1 MPPTIATRTAIL
13 SLALLLAACAVTR
26 TVSGPASPVV
36 GVSASQGA
44 SLSGAPSPSDAST
57 DPSATGTP
65 LPTVEPS
72 GGAGFAC
79 DLPVEASGT
88 VTHTNITDVRVGTH
102 DGYDRIVF
110 QFSGGIPQYSIE
122 TATPP
127 FIADPSGQPL
137 TVQGNAFLRI
147 TLRGA
152 TKMTDA
158 GDSSYSGQRNFAL
171 TFPVLVNLVEGG
183 DFEAV
188 STWYA
193 GLSRA
198 SCLRVSS
205 LTEPDRLVVDV
216 QH

>member
-1 MPPTIATRTAIL
+1 MPSTIATRIAIL
-13 SLALLLAACAVTR
+13 SLTLLLAACAVTR
-26 TVSGPASPVV
+26 TGGPASPVIT
-36 GVSASQGA
+36 GVSASGEP
-44 SLSGAPSPSDAST
+44 SVAPSPSEAST
-57 DPSATGTP
+57 SPSPPATP

-72 GGAGFAC
+72 GAAGFAC

-88 VTHTNITDVRVGTH
+88 ATHTDITDVRVGTH

-110 QFSGGIPQYSIE
+110 QFSGGIPQYSIQS
-122 TATPP
+122 ATPP
-127 FIADPSGQPL
+127 FIQDPSGRPL
-137 TVQGNAFLRI
+137 TVQGSAFLRI

-158 GDSSYSGQRNFAL
+158 GTSRYSGPRNFGL

-193 GLSRA
+193 GLSRTG
-198 SCLRVSS
+198 CLRVSTLS
-205 LTEPDRLVVDV
+205 GPDRLVIDV
-216 QH
+216 QQ